1 MSIVFGPDPVAIA
14 VKTVMDRLRA
24 GDTADSQNERQ
35 VVDLKE
41 EHGRRGRDG
50 IVGPSNPQNQA
61 AAKELAG
68 AAACMANTP
77 GGGALI
83 VGVADNGRV
92 IGTQLDCEWLRHRIY
107 ELTSRALTVDVSEHL
122 ITDERVL
129 VMTIPRAIEP
139 IVYDGKIRWR
149 VAANC
154 VEVDHNTWHAKR
166 LAHLN
171 YDWSA
176 QESTVAVS
184 EASPSAIE
192 IARRFLDDS
201 GESHASELSRVEP
214 ADLLRRLNVVSG
226 QNFLTNAGVL
236 AFVGREESSVDYMRR
251 DHAGGDSTV
260 RIRRA
265 GRSLLEDLLEVF
277 QALEAHNSVRHV
289 RTGLTTGQ
297 IQELPSSAAREAIV
311 NGIAH
316 REWAVAA
323 PTVVEHVGR
332 TLTVTSPGGFFG
344 GVNEHN
350 VLTHPSTSRN
360 RSLTDLLAALRVAE
374 REGIG
379 VDRMVRDM
387 LAVGHQRPQI
397 REITG
402 PFVRTSLIGDNIDTG
417 WMSWLQSI
425 DPRDER
431 HDVNSL
437 LVLNRVLLEGW
448 TDVGTAAPILQL
460 NVEETRGVVTRLGN
474 ATIEGVPVITLA
486 SGVPASA
493 EPAWHLTE
501 AAASVLARIDVAQ
514 NQARSWPSRERVAMS
529 YSRARGRISST
540 ELGSLVGASSTNVGV
555 VLKEL
560 EKQALLAPAWPS
572 RRGRGFYYNY
582 VGGTHDLEL

>member
-1 MSIVFGPDPVAIA
+1 MSIVFGPDPVASA
-14 VKTVMDRLRA
+14 VATVIDRLRA
-24 GDTADSQNERQ
+24 GGTVDSQDERQ

-50 IVGPSNPQNQA
+50 RVGPSNPQNQA

-83 VGVADNGRV
+83 VGVADDGRV
-92 IGTQLDCEWLRHRIY
+92 IGTELDCEWLRHRIY
-107 ELTSRALTVDVSEHL
+107 ELTSRALTVDVREHVV
-122 ITDERVL
+122 TDERIL
-129 VMTIPRAIEP
+129 VMTVPRAIEP

-154 VEVDHNTWHAKR
+154 VEVDHNTWYAKR

-184 EASPSAIE
+184 KVSPSAIE

-201 GESHASELSRVEP
+201 GESHSSELSRVET

-226 QNFLTNAGVL
+226 QGFLTIAGVL
-236 AFVGREESSVDYMRR
+236 AFVGRQQSSVDYIRR

-260 RIRRA
+260 RIRRS
-265 GRSLLEDLLEVF
+265 GRSLLEDLSEVF

-289 RTGLTTGQ
+289 RTGLTAGQ
-297 IQELPSSAAREAIV
+297 IRELPSSAAREAIV
-311 NGIAH
+311 NGVAH

-323 PTVVEHVGR
+323 PTVVEHIGR
-332 TLTVTSPGGFFG
+332 TVTVTSPGGFFG

-387 LAVGHQRPQI
+387 LAIGHQRPQI

-402 PFVRTSLIGDNIDTG
+402 PFVRTSLIGDNVDTG
-417 WMSWLQSI
+417 WMSWLQLI
-425 DPRDER
+425 TPRDER
-431 HDVNSL
+431 RDVNSL
-437 LVLNRVLLEGW
+437 IVLNQILLEGW

-460 NVEETRGVVTRLGN
+460 TVEEARGVLTKLAEAR
-474 ATIEGVPVITLA
+474 TEGVPVIARTN
-486 SGVPASA
+486 GVPANA
-493 EPAWHLTE
+493 EAAWHLTE
-501 AAASVLARIDVAQ
+501 AAASVLARIDAAEGH
-514 NQARSWPSRERVAMS
+514 ARSWPSRERVAVS
-529 YSRARGRISST
+529 YSRSRGRISST

-555 VLKEL
+555 VLKGL
-560 EKQALLAPAWPS
+560 EKQGLLAPAWPS
-572 RRGRGFYYNY
+572 RRGRGFYYDY
-582 VGGTHDLEL
+582 IGTDA